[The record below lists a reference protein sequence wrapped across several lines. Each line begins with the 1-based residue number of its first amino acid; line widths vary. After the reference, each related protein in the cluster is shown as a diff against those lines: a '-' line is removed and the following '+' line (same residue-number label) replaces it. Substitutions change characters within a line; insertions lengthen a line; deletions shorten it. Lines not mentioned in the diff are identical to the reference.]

1 MLSIQN
7 NCPNLDK
14 VFRANPMTVV
24 DAGCAGGIDPMFSDL
39 AKQGYA
45 DNIGF
50 EANPKEFEKLSH
62 VQSSPG
68 SRTVINNMAL
78 GDRDGVITFNA
89 CGSVGSIHSR
99 PDREALYG
107 EKYDALQVDCA
118 SLDTLRSNGT
128 IPRSIDVLKLDVEG
142 SELAVLVGAAKALA
156 NEVLCIKVE
165 FGFNSVIGTNNFGEI
180 HLKLVTSGFRLL
192 GLSTNHSTMDGLQ
205 AGDALYVRRPEAIL
219 KMPLLS
225 AAEKR
230 VMLIRLAAICLNL
243 RQGEYLALIAR
254 IGEHLLTAQEKA
266 ELVSLAMDECFL
278 PNILPFTFPRL
289 SQAVLAL
296 AQLVAGRKHG
306 AKSAP
311 KLNRLVPLRVLFA
324 RPRWK
329 WMRRRHEQDLAR
341 KVEGYLARASLET

>member
-7 NCPNLDK
+7 NYPNLDK
-14 VFRANPMTVV
+14 VLRANPMTVV

-68 SRTVINNMAL
+68 SRTVIHNMAL
-78 GDRDGVITFNA
+78 GDREGVITFNA

-107 EKYDALQVDCA
+107 ETYESLQVDCA

-165 FGFNSVIGTNNFGEI
+165 FGFHSAMGTNNFGEL
-180 HLKLVTSGFRLL
+180 HVKLVTAGFRLL
-192 GLSTNHSTMDGLQ
+192 GLTINNSSMTGLD
-205 AGDALYVRRPEAIL
+205 AGDALYVRRPEVVL
-219 KMPLLS
+219 RMPGLS
-225 AAEKR
+225 SEEKR
-230 VMLIRLAAICLNL
+230 VKLVHLAAICLVL
-243 RQGEYLALIAR
+243 RQGEYLALITR
-254 IGEHLLTAQEKA
+254 IGDELLPAHEKA
-266 ELVSLAMDECFL
+266 ELMGLAIGECFV
-278 PNILPFTFPRL
+278 PNVVSFSFPRL
-289 SQAVLAL
+289 SQAVFAL
-296 AQLVAGRKHG
+296 SQLVAGRKHG
-306 AKSAP
+306 SKSAP
-311 KLNRLVPLRVLFA
+311 KVNRLVQLRILFA

-329 WMRRRHEQDLAR
+329 WMRRRHEEQLGR
-341 KVEGYLARASLET
+341 KVESYLTRASLET